1 MEKVLKP
8 HDKEFM
14 RMAMLKHEETF
25 REQVYELHRLY
36 RIQKMLMNTT
46 VGVNKQQN
54 DHQQKQDQIRSHVAD
69 QIRASSFA
77 VDNQRQQAQRN
88 TDDQV
93 GTRLADHHTPHQE
106 RIAESNNNNNQMI
119 KKIDESEIELTLS
132 LGPTTYTRRRLRP
145 DKSESGQSVSSSS
158 TGSSQTR
165 KISPKDSRM
174 SSTRDFTWGAA
185 TGNIISNNNNKNTFS
200 HQGSESVDPGFS
212 NGQQN
217 NPPWMFQ
224 ALSLKLS

>member
-8 HDKEFM
+8 YDKEFM

-36 RIQKMLMNTT
+36 GIQKKLMNSL
-46 VGVNKQQN
+46 GVKQQEMR
-54 DHQQKQDQIRSHVAD
+54 QKQDDQRDLTDEISKRSA
-69 QIRASSFA
+69 A
-77 VDNQRQQAQRN
+77 VDNKRPQAQWN
-88 TDDQV
+88 ADHQV
-93 GTRLADHHTPHQE
+93 GLRVANHHQE
-106 RIAESNNNNNQMI
+106 RIAESNNQSMML
-119 KKIDESEIELTLS
+119 DESELELTLS
-132 LGPTTYTRRRLRP
+132 LGPTTYNPNPQPRT

-165 KISPKDSRM
+165 KTSPKNCT
-174 SSTRDFTWGAA
+174 STRDFTWG
-185 TGNIISNNNNKNTFS
+185 NSNSNSTRNNTFS
-200 HQGSESVDPGFS
+200 FQGSESEPGFA

>member
-1 MEKVLKP
+1 MEKVLQP
-8 HDKEFM
+8 YDKEFM

-36 RIQKMLMNTT
+36 RIQKMLMNST
-46 VGVNKQQN
+46 VEVRQQEIR
-54 DHQQKQDQIRSHVAD
+54 QKQDD
-69 QIRASSFA
+69 QRDLTDQVISQRLAA
-77 VDNQRQQAQRN
+77 VDNQRLEVQRN
-88 TDDQV
+88 TNDRV
-93 GTRLADHHTPHQE
+93 GLRVADHHQE
-106 RIAESNNNNNQMI
+106 RIAESNNQSMMLE
-119 KKIDESEIELTLS
+119 ESDIELTLS
-132 LGPTTYTRRRLRP
+132 LGPTTYNPKRRLRT

-165 KISPKDSRM
+165 KTSPKNST
-174 SSTRDFTWGAA
+174 STRDFTWR
-185 TGNIISNNNNKNTFS
+185 GNSSNSISNNTFP
-200 HQGSESVDPGFS
+200 HQGSESDPGFS

>member
-1 MEKVLKP
+1 MEKVLQP
-8 HDKEFM
+8 YDKEFM

-36 RIQKMLMNTT
+36 RIQKMLMNSE
-46 VGVNKQQN
+46 VKQQGIR
-54 DHQQKQDQIRSHVAD
+54 QKQDQD
-69 QIRASSFA
+69 QRDLTDQVISQRLTA
-77 VDNQRQQAQRN
+77 VDNQRLEVQRDTN
-88 TDDQV
+88 DQV
-93 GTRLADHHTPHQE
+93 GLRVADDHHQE
-106 RIAESNNNNNQMI
+106 RIAESNNQSMMLE
-119 KKIDESEIELTLS
+119 ESEIELTLS
-132 LGPTTYTRRRLRP
+132 LGPTTYNPNRRPRT

-165 KISPKDSRM
+165 KTSPKNST
-174 SSTRDFTWGAA
+174 STRDFTWG
-185 TGNIISNNNNKNTFS
+185 GKSSNSITNNTFP
-200 HQGSESVDPGFS
+200 HKGSESDPGFS